1 MQTEEMIRGQPMD
14 AVVLVGG
21 CDKTVRAQLMAAA
34 SPNVPAICAVV
45 GPMRTGSWRGECRG
59 ACTDA
64 SPTHA

>member
-21 CDKTVRAQLMAAA
+21 CDKTVPAQLMAAA
-34 SPNVPAICAVV
+34 SANVPAISAVV
-45 GPMRTGSWRGECRG
+45 GPMRTGSWRGECLG
-59 ACTDA
+59 ACTGA